1 MRLYREWHAGG
12 QPRTNRRDSNFHRK
26 PVDRRRQ
33 SIWAIL
39 RRVDRRSSRL
49 QPRVERK
56 RNSDRHEFAGRQ
68 SATTG
73 GNAVAGTAA
82 GAPLTAAKLRP
93 LVNEAISRW
102 RSALGNTL
110 AVQNLSN
117 VRVNVMDLP
126 NTTLG
131 LSSGNFIFVDK
142 DAAGH
147 GWFVDQTPHNDSEFA
162 SGHVS
167 AAVKGKVDLLSVLIH
182 EFGHI
187 LGMDD
192 VHVTD
197 PNVTNNVMADIL
209 PLGVRRSA
217 FNDTS
222 APATSHPAAERAVD
236 SLLADTGLDVLAN
249 RKTKRVR

>member
-1 MRLYREWHAGG
+1 
-12 QPRTNRRDSNFHRK
+12 
-26 PVDRRRQ
+26 
-33 SIWAIL
+33 
-39 RRVDRRSSRL
+39 
-49 QPRVERK
+49 
-56 RNSDRHEFAGRQ
+56 
-68 SATTG
+68 
-73 GNAVAGTAA
+73 
-82 GAPLTAAKLRP
+82 
-93 LVNEAISRW
+93 
-102 RSALGNTL
+102 
-110 AVQNLSN
+110 
-117 VRVNVMDLP
+117 MDLP

-131 LSSGNFIFVDK
+131 LSSSNFIFVDK

-167 AAVKGKVDLLSVLIH
+167 AAVKSKVDLLSVLIH

-192 VHVTD
+192 IHVANPD
-197 PNVTNNVMADIL
+197 ATNNVMADLL

-222 APATSHPAAERAVD
+222 APASSHPAAERAVD
-236 SLLADTGLDVLAN
+236 SLLADVGLDVLAN